1 MAVWA
6 EITLKPWGQHG
17 ELGTGKTHVEVDVRR
32 REQRGARELELK
44 DSVWVLLPA
53 GAWRSTSSGGRHGRG
68 QGRGWRAGMGLWE
81 SSRRK
86 SRSSQRTTSA
96 EIEIKPGNG
105 VRVWAEVEIKPPD
118 IELEPETGRH
128 DGNKSRASVMPCW
141 RRLTPCWLDY
151 ELEMRG
157 RNPDYL
163 ADKPPLSPDPG
174 SNHPLY
180 HVAPLS
186 SLQDPR
192 VPLPFISG
200 HALSLPYFG
209 SY

>member
-32 REQRGARELELK
+32 REQRGAR
-44 DSVWVLLPA
+44 VC
-53 GAWRSTSSGGRHGRG
+53 
-68 QGRGWRAGMGLWE
+68 
-81 SSRRK
+81 
-86 SRSSQRTTSA
+86 
-96 EIEIKPGNG
+96 PG
-105 VRVWAEVEIKPPD
+105 
-118 IELEPETGRH
+118 
-128 DGNKSRASVMPCW
+128 
-141 RRLTPCWLDY
+141 
-151 ELEMRG
+151 
-157 RNPDYL
+157 NPDYL

-180 HVAPLS
+180 HVALLS